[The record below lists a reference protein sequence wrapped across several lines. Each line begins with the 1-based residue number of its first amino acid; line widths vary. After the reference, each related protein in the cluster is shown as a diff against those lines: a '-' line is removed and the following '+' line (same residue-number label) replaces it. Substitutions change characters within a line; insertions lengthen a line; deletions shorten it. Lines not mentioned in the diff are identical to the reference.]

1 MAETTTSIYDIDA
14 ETLKKVE
21 RLSAEYAAKNAK
33 AEGARETYRL
43 AHEILE
49 GLASAFDERKK
60 FYWTKKPSTKKY
72 PHQVKA
78 QRMAFTL
85 RCNTSKKQSKNCTN
99 ALSRNALRGVRQD

>member
-14 ETLKKVE
+14 ETLKKVQ
-21 RLSAEYAAKNAK
+21 RLSAEYAVKNAK

-60 FYWTKKPSTKKY
+60 FYWTKGQETEHEKVSASSEGAAY
-72 PHQVKA
+72 GFHIALQYVKEA
-78 QRMAFTL
+78 IEELYERA
-85 RCNTSKKQSKNCTN
+85 
-99 ALSRNALRGVRQD
+99 